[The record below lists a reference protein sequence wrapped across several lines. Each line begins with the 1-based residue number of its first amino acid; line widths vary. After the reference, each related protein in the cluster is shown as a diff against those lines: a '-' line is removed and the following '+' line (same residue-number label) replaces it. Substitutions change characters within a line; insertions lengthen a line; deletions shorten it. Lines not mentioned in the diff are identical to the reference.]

1 MIDGNDRLPPP
12 EYGFGHSLLRPHNT
26 EMTQRYFDDNAKR
39 NNKLPKKKM
48 IISTFVCCLIL
59 ILFYLMI
66 NKLGRD
72 INYFVYWF
80 VILLCIGSSCCVCFA
95 WSYFQF
101 SAITHYAHKS
111 SPGKAPFFVQ
121 GDGKIKSTDKKVNQ
135 YVRRIIGY
143 DNIQNVRSEDERRI
157 TIGCKAIEWHVRRL
171 NNTDHPLMFKGYQWF
186 HHLQKHEVLEYKRNE
201 SYNMLK
207 ILSDEYLNSN
217 EYKMSNMKILLEKEK
232 KKKKKEMEKEIME
245 KYIPNE
251 KLRKYLYRRE

>member
-80 VILLCIGSSCCVCFA
+80 VILLCIGSSCCVCYT
-95 WSYFQF
+95 WVNFQV
-101 SAITHYAHKS
+101 SAFFHYAHKS
-111 SPGKAPFFVQ
+111 SPG
-121 GDGKIKSTDKKVNQ
+121 
-135 YVRRIIGY
+135 
-143 DNIQNVRSEDERRI
+143 
-157 TIGCKAIEWHVRRL
+157 
-171 NNTDHPLMFKGYQWF
+171 
-186 HHLQKHEVLEYKRNE
+186 
-201 SYNMLK
+201 
-207 ILSDEYLNSN
+207 
-217 EYKMSNMKILLEKEK
+217 
-232 KKKKKEMEKEIME
+232 
-245 KYIPNE
+245 
-251 KLRKYLYRRE
+251 